1 MDAVEMKYYLAGRMK
16 GIESDEYRKI
26 FAYYAD
32 MLRREGHSVF
42 NPAAS
47 NLEGWS
53 EPEIFAYV
61 LAWLCREA
69 DAIGIM
75 PGYEDSLGAMAELA
89 VAKRLGK
96 TIRML

>member
-1 MDAVEMKYYLAGRMK
+1 MKYYLAGAMR
-16 GIESDEYRKI
+16 GIDSAEYRKI
-26 FAYYAD
+26 FAHYAD
-32 MLRREGHSVF
+32 QLRLEGHSVF

-47 NLEGWS
+47 NLDGWS
-53 EPEIFAYV
+53 DPEIFAYI

-69 DAIGIM
+69 DAIAMI